1 MESQERGVNI
11 GLTDIGF
18 GIRGRSLRP
27 VNELDTLN
35 SLPSPQPI
43 IHFVNHCNDAVPS
56 LFLSREMSYTFQGLS
71 KRYESWQPQKKKKKE
86 KGVYKRK
93 KNENEKSWVSN

>member
-1 MESQERGVNI
+1 MESQERGVNL

-71 KRYESWQPQKKKKKE
+71 KRYESWQPQKKRKKE